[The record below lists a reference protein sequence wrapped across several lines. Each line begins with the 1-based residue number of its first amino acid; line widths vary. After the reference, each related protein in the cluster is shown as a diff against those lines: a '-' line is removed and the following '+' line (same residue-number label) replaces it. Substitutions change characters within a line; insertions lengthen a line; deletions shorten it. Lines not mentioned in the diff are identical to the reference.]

1 MDALTIS
8 KLKLIKSDIT
18 VLKKYLFTDNE
29 INNWYK
35 LIIVYNFYLIAAH
48 IYIMYSI
55 AIYMADS
62 TASFSQDFMKTY
74 LFFFI
79 MCNLQSSYRYFIIN
93 VSKIDPLLANS
104 LYGNTKEYFI

>member
-1 MDALTIS
+1 MDELTIS
-8 KLKLIKSDIT
+8 KLKLIKYDIT
-18 VLKKYLFTDNE
+18 VLKKHLFTNND
-29 INNWYK
+29 INDWYK
-35 LIIVYNFYLIAAH
+35 LIIIYNFYLIVAH

-55 AIYMADS
+55 SIYMAHS
-62 TASFSQDFMKTY
+62 TTSFNKDFMKTY